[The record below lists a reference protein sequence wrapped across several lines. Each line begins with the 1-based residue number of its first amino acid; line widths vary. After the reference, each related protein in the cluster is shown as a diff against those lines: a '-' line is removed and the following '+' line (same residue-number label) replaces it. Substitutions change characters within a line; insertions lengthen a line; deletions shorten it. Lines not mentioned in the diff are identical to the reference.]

1 LQKPIKNPR
10 YISGEK
16 MKVPYVTGSNLLRQK
31 VELPAD
37 LRGEVNLLFIAFS
50 QWQQMEVNSWVTFAS
65 ELEQTQSGFRYY
77 ELPTIQSRNVLA
89 QKFINGGMRA
99 GIPDPATRERTIT
112 LYIDKQ
118 AFKHAL
124 DMPDE
129 DHIYVLLADQTGY
142 VLWRGRGGF
151 TMENSSSLRR
161 LIEEIGLQ
169 AETA

>member
-1 LQKPIKNPR
+1 
-10 YISGEK
+10 
-16 MKVPYVTGSNLLRQK
+16 MKLPSVSGSNLLRQK

-37 LRGEVNLLFIAFS
+37 LRERFNLLFIAFS
-50 QWQQMEVNSWVTFAS
+50 QWQQMEVNSWVPFAR
-65 ELEQTQSGFRYY
+65 ELEQTQPGFHYY

-112 LYIDKQ
+112 LYIDKPAFEQ
-118 AFKHAL
+118 AL
-124 DMPDE
+124 NMPDE
-129 DHIYVLLADQTGY
+129 EHIYILLADRTGN
-142 VLWRGRGGF
+142 VLWRERGEF
-151 TMENSSSLRR
+151 SVEKSSSLRR